1 MIDSVFISDLHL
13 HPEDSEIQARFHRFI
28 NWARNSVRKI
38 YILGDFFH
46 AWSGDDSINAWS
58 DDIAKQIKSLTQSG
72 IEIYFMTGNRDFLL
86 GSSFAKRA
94 GWKILTEP
102 TVITLGNNR
111 ILLAHGDRY
120 CTSDRSHQR
129 FRLLTRN
136 RCFSFLFLRLP
147 LSIRKRLVNGVRK
160 ISLNNHHKSIEQMDI
175 VKEAAIR
182 HMSENNIEILI
193 HGHTHKPSLTNY
205 SYEGKILT
213 RYVLSDWD
221 DIPKLLCY
229 DNTKGFYF
237 TQYDIN

>member
-1 MIDSVFISDLHL
+1 MIESVFISDLHL
-13 HPEDSEIQARFHRFI
+13 HPEDDEIQARFHRFI

-58 DDIAKQIKSLTQSG
+58 DAIAKQIKSLTQSG

-86 GSSFAKRA
+86 GSSFAKRT

-147 LSIRKRLVNGVRK
+147 LSIRNRMVSGVRK
-160 ISLNNHHKSIEQMDI
+160 ISLNNHHKSIEQMDV
-175 VKEAAIR
+175 VKETAIR
-182 HMSENNIEILI
+182 HMHKNNTEILI
-193 HGHTHKPSLTNY
+193 HGHTHKPGLTNY

-213 RYVLSDWD
+213 KYVLSDWD

>member
-13 HPEDSEIQARFHRFI
+13 HPEDNEIQTRFDHFV
-28 NWARNSVRKI
+28 NWARLSVKRI

-58 DDIAKQIKSLTQSG
+58 TAIAEQIESLTQSG

-86 GSSFAKRA
+86 GSLFAKRT

-102 TVITLGNNR
+102 TVITLGNHK
-111 ILLAHGDRY
+111 ILLVHGDRY
-120 CTSDRSHQR
+120 CTNDRSHQR

-136 RCFSFLFLRLP
+136 RWFSFLFLRLP
-147 LSIRKRLVNGVRK
+147 LSFRKRLVNGVRK
-160 ISLNNHHKSIEQMDI
+160 ISLKNHHKSIEQMDI
-175 VKEAAIR
+175 VTEAAIR
-182 HMSENNIEILI
+182 HMSENNTEILI
-193 HGHTHKPSLTNY
+193 NGHTHKPGITNY
-205 SYEGKILT
+205 TYEEKILT

>member
-58 DDIAKQIKSLTQSG
+58 DAIAKQIKSLTQSG

-86 GSSFAKRA
+86 GSSFAKRT

-182 HMSENNIEILI
+182 HMSENNTEILI

-205 SYEGKILT
+205 SYEGKYLQ
-213 RYVLSDWD
+213 
-221 DIPKLLCY
+221 
-229 DNTKGFYF
+229 GMF
-237 TQYDIN
+237 

>member
-13 HPEDSEIQARFHRFI
+13 HPEDNEIQARFHRFI

-58 DDIAKQIKSLTQSG
+58 DAIAKQIKSLTQSG

-86 GSSFAKRA
+86 GTSFAKRT

-136 RCFSFLFLRLP
+136 KWFSFLFLRLP

-182 HMSENNIEILI
+182 HMSKNNAEILI
-193 HGHTHKPSLTNY
+193 HGHTHKPGLTNY
-205 SYEGKILT
+205 SYEERILT

-221 DIPKLLCY
+221 DIPRLLCY

>member
-13 HPEDSEIQARFHRFI
+13 HPEDNEIQARFHRFI

-58 DDIAKQIKSLTQSG
+58 DAIAKQIKSLTQSG

-86 GSSFAKRA
+86 GTSFAKRT

-136 RCFSFLFLRLP
+136 RWFSFLFLRLP

-182 HMSENNIEILI
+182 HMSKNNAEILI
-193 HGHTHKPSLTNY
+193 HGHTHKPGLTNY
-205 SYEGKILT
+205 SYEERILT

-221 DIPKLLCY
+221 DIPRLLCY

>member
-13 HPEDSEIQARFHRFI
+13 HPEDDEIQARFHRFI

-58 DDIAKQIKSLTQSG
+58 DAIAKQIKSLTQSG

-86 GSSFAKRA
+86 GTSFAKRT

-136 RCFSFLFLRLP
+136 KWFSFLFLRLP

-182 HMSENNIEILI
+182 HMSKNNAEILI
-193 HGHTHKPSLTNY
+193 HGHTHKPGLTNY
-205 SYEGKILT
+205 SYEERILT

-221 DIPKLLCY
+221 DIPRLLCY

>member
-102 TVITLGNNR
+102 TVITLRNNR

-182 HMSENNIEILI
+182 HMSENNTEILI

>member
-13 HPEDSEIQARFHRFI
+13 HPEDNEIQARFHRFI
-28 NWARNSVRKI
+28 NWARNSVKKI

-46 AWSGDDSINAWS
+46 AWSGDDSINTWS
-58 DDIAKQIKSLTQSG
+58 SAIAEQIKSLTESG

-86 GSSFAKRA
+86 GSSFAKRT

-147 LSIRKRLVNGVRK
+147 LSFRKRLVNGVRK

-182 HMSENNIEILI
+182 HMSENNAEILI
-193 HGHTHKPSLTNY
+193 HGHTHKPGLTNY